1 MSKFFINRPIV
12 AMVIAIVT
20 VIVGAVTIASLPIAQ
35 FPNIAPPEVQVLATY
50 VGADAQTLEQSV
62 ATPIEQQMSG
72 VDNMNYMY
80 SVNATGNSQTTL
92 VVNFDVKTDP
102 NNDLILAQS
111 RETQAASQ
119 LPTDVTN
126 YGITVRKSV
135 TAPLMLIA
143 VYSPH
148 GSYDAKFL
156 ANYAY
161 INLVDSITRSP
172 GIGQV
177 NVFGAGQYAMR
188 LWVKPDQ
195 LAKLGITVPEIVT
208 AVQSQNTV
216 NPAGKVGGE
225 PIPPGQ
231 QFAYAVR
238 AQGRLVSPEEFG
250 EIVIRESPEGGVVR
264 LRDVARIELG
274 AQDYSVAGRLNGKPS
289 AVVAVY
295 QLPGSN
301 AVDAANGVKKLM
313 AELKSRFPG
322 DMDYA
327 VALDTT
333 QSVVQG
339 IREIVIT
346 LLIAIALVILVVYLF
361 LQGWRATLIP
371 LLAVPVSLVG
381 AFIFFPLFGFSI
393 NTLSLFGLVL
403 AIGLVVD
410 DAIVVVEAVER
421 HIEEGMAPKA
431 AALKAMEEIS
441 GPVVGIALVLSAVF
455 VPTGFIPGITGRL
468 YQQFAITIAVSVLI
482 SAFNALTLSPALS
495 ALLLRPREK
504 RGGLLRRFFDWFNRT
519 FERATNG
526 YVRICGALIRKT
538 AVTLIMLAMFGVGA
552 AFFSNKVPSSFLPDE
567 DQGYLYVNL
576 QLPSAASLERTDHVT
591 QKIENILA
599 HTPGVQSTTSVVGF
613 SLLSF
618 TRSTYNAFLFV
629 TLKPWDDR
637 KTREEQFQVIK
648 ANLNRALSQLPEGI
662 AFDFSPP
669 AIPGVGTSGGFTF
682 VLEDRAGKDIE
693 FLTSNL
699 NAFMAAARKRPEIA
713 SLSTTFLGSVPQQFI
728 DVDRD
733 KVIKQGV
740 AIADVYRTIQAFMG
754 GLFINYFNRFGRQW
768 QVYVEAEG
776 EYRTNAEN
784 VGQFYVKNHG
794 GTMVPLSALTRFESR
809 PGPEFTMRYNLF
821 RCAQINGSAAPGYSS
836 NQATAALEQVFAQT
850 MPAEMG
856 YDYLGI
862 SFQEK
867 KAQEGVPPS
876 AIFGLSLLFVFL
888 ILAALYE
895 SWTLP
900 FSVLLSTPVAVFG
913 AFAVLWIRRALV
925 ATFYPPYM
933 VQIESDIYSQIG
945 LVMLIGL
952 AAKNAIL
959 IVEFAKD
966 EFEQGKPLVEAALS
980 GARLRLRPI
989 LMTSFA
995 FIFGCIPLWTATGAG
1010 SVSRQIMGTTVIGGM
1025 LAASALGIFF
1035 VPAVF
1040 CVVERFSKAEH
1051 NNASPTNAMPTPGEI
1066 PRGIGDD

>member
-20 VIVGAVTIASLPIAQ
+20 VIVGAVTISGLPIAQ
-35 FPNIAPPEVQVLATY
+35 FPNIAPPEIQILATY
-50 VGADAQTLEQSV
+50 VGADSQTLEQAV

-72 VDNMNYMY
+72 VDNANYMY
-80 SVNATGNSQTTL
+80 SLNATGNSQTTL

-148 GSYDAKFL
+148 GTYDARFL

-161 INLVDSITRSP
+161 INLVDPLTRSP

-195 LAKLGITVPEIVT
+195 LAKLAITVPEIVG
-208 AVQSQNTV
+208 AVQAQNTV

-238 AQGRLVSPEEFG
+238 AQGRLASPEEFG
-250 EIVIRESPEGGVVR
+250 QIVIRESPDGGVVR
-264 LRDVARIELG
+264 LNDVARIELG
-274 AQDYSVAGRLNGKPS
+274 AQDYSSAGRLNGQPS

-301 AVDAANGVKKLM
+301 AVDAANSVKKLM
-313 AELKSRFPG
+313 ADLKTRFPR
-322 DMDYA
+322 DMDFTL
-327 VALDTT
+327 ALDTT
-333 QSVVQG
+333 RSVVQG
-339 IREIVIT
+339 IKEIILT
-346 LLIAIALVILVVYLF
+346 LFIAILLVVLVVFLF

-371 LLAVPVSLVG
+371 LLAVPVSLIG
-381 AFIFFPLFGFSI
+381 TFIFFPVFGFSI

-410 DAIVVVEAVER
+410 DAIVVVEAVEH
-421 HIEEGMAPKA
+421 HIEEGMTPKEA
-431 AALKAMEEIS
+431 SLKAMEEIS

-455 VPTGFIPGITGRL
+455 VPTAFIPGITGRL
-468 YQQFAITIAVSVLI
+468 YQQFAITIAISVLL
-482 SAFNALTLSPALS
+482 SAFNALSLSPALS

-504 RGGLLRRFFDWFNRT
+504 RSGGLLRRFFAWFNRK
-519 FERATNG
+519 FESATNR
-526 YVRICGALIRKT
+526 YVKVCGILIRKSAF
-538 AVTLIMLAMFGVGA
+538 AVLMLLAFAGA
-552 AFFSNKVPSSFLPDE
+552 AGFFSGKVPSSFLPDE

-576 QLPSAASLERTDHVT
+576 QLPSASSQERTEHVAR
-591 QKIENILA
+591 KIEAILKD
-599 HTPGVQSTTSVVGF
+599 TPGVDKTTTVVGF

-618 TRSTYNAFLFV
+618 TRSTYNAFFWV
-629 TLKPWDDR
+629 TLKPWDVR
-637 KTREEQFQVIK
+637 KSREEQFQVIK
-648 ANLNRALSQLPEGI
+648 ARLNRRLSQIPEGV

-682 VLEDRAGKDIE
+682 ILEDRAGKDIP
-693 FLTSNL
+693 FLASNL
-699 NAFMAAARKRPEIA
+699 NAFLTAARKRPEIGN
-713 SLSTTFLGSVPQQFI
+713 LSTTFLGSVPQQFI

-740 AIADVYRTIQAFMG
+740 AINDVYRTVQAFMG

-776 EYRTNAEN
+776 DYRTNAEN
-784 VGQFYVKNHG
+784 VGQFYVKNKNG
-794 GTMVPLSALTRFESR
+794 ASVPLSALTRFESR
-809 PGPEFTMRYNLF
+809 AGPEFTMRYNLY
-821 RCAQINGSAAPGYSS
+821 RCAQINGAAAPGYSS
-836 NQATAALEQVFAQT
+836 NQATAALEQVFAET
-850 MPAEMG
+850 MPSEMG

-867 KAQEGVPPS
+867 KAQQGVPPS

-900 FSVLLSTPVAVFG
+900 ISVLLSTPVAVFG
-913 AFAVLWIRRALV
+913 AFFILWLRRALISL
-925 ATFYPPYM
+925 FYPPYM
-933 VQIESDIYSQIG
+933 VQIETDIYSQIG

-966 EFEQGKPLVEAALS
+966 EHEKGKPLVDAALA

-989 LMTSFA
+989 LMTSLA
-995 FIFGCIPLWTATGAG
+995 FIFGCIPLWTASGAG
-1010 SVSRQIMGTTVIGGM
+1010 SVARQIMGTTVIGGM
-1025 LAASALGIFF
+1025 LAASAMGIFF
-1035 VPAVF
+1035 IPAVF
-1040 CVVERFSKAEH
+1040 YVVSKWGKKQPPVIIEMQA
-1051 NNASPTNAMPTPGEI
+1051 ARA
-1066 PRGIGDD
+1066 GDD